1 MKKIEIADSSPLQL
15 LLHFRYKETTMNSL
29 PLALGLA
36 SLIGGLF
43 IVMKGADWLVSGAS
57 VLARKIGMS
66 ELMIG
71 LTVVAFGTSLPELT
85 VNIFSSFNGATDIAI
100 GNVVGSNI
108 ANILLILGVTAV
120 IAPLHM
126 GTSTV
131 WKEIPLSL
139 LAGLVLLT
147 MANDHLVD
155 GYAVSEL
162 SRSDGLTLIAF
173 FSIFMWYTFGMKRAE
188 EDDENEGDTF
198 GFLKIT
204 ALITG
209 GLVLLVVGGKLTV
222 DGAVTLASAFGISEA
237 LIGLTLVAIGTSVPE
252 LATCIVAA
260 RRGNA
265 GIAVGN
271 ILGSNI
277 FNIFWILGLSSAIH
291 PLPFSPSMNIDIGM
305 ILFSTI
311 ALFFIVHNGQLRH
324 RLFFWKQRDNHVI
337 ARHEGVI
344 LLVAYGVYLAYLVWR
359 G

>member
-1 MKKIEIADSSPLQL
+1 
-15 LLHFRYKETTMNSL
+15 MNSL
-29 PLALGLA
+29 PLALALA

-85 VNIFSSFNGATDIAI
+85 VNIFSSLEGATDIAI

-131 WKEIPLSL
+131 WKEIPLSF
-139 LAGLVLLT
+139 LAALVLLT
-147 MANDHLVD
+147 MANDHVVD
-155 GYAVSEL
+155 GYPVSEL
-162 SRSDGLTLIAF
+162 GRSDGLTLIAF
-173 FSIFMWYTFGMKRAE
+173 FFIFMWYTFGLKRSE
-188 EDDENEGDTF
+188 IEDEQAGDEF
-198 GFLKIT
+198 GLLKIV
-204 ALITG
+204 ALIIG
-209 GLVLLVVGGKLTV
+209 GLLLLVVGGKLTV

-237 LIGLTLVAIGTSVPE
+237 LIGLTLVAVGTSVPE

-260 RRGNA
+260 RRGKA
-265 GIAVGN
+265 EIAVGN

-277 FNIFWILGLSSAIH
+277 FNIFWILGLSSVIH
-291 PLPFSPSMNIDIGM
+291 PLPFSVSMNIDISM
-305 ILFSTI
+305 ILFATVL
-311 ALFFIVHNGQLRH
+311 LFFVVHSGRLH
-324 RLFFWKQRDNHVI
+324 RRLLFWKQRDGHVI
-337 ARHEGVI
+337 SRHEGW
-344 LLVAYGVYLAYLVWR
+344 LLLAVYGCYIAYLVWR